1 MASTGC
7 FGSGRS
13 LFVCLGLALT
23 WDDALECLKW
33 AEEMQATVAEMR
45 AWRRAQR
52 GEDLTAE
59 AVEEEAIRYVPT
71 EAESVHDPAEFSA
84 PGRGDHR
91 PAAGDAPNDRTALTG
106 VARQAA
112 DAIDRAN
119 AIVSTL
125 NSDDR
130 TMLATALDET
140 SSALHFELLQ
150 KLYLRYPGLP
160 GKAQAGTAPRHD
172 RKEQAPHIADSNLSP
187 QVLA

>member
-1 MASTGC
+1 MIYQSLAKVFLIC
-7 FGSGRS
+7 SGGTAKLVLSGIVRVIFRDESARTQVMDGKQATQIRS
-13 LFVCLGLALT
+13 LL
-23 WDDALECLKW
+23 LE
-33 AEEMQATVAEMR
+33 
-45 AWRRAQR
+45 
-52 GEDLTAE
+52 
-59 AVEEEAIRYVPT
+59 
-71 EAESVHDPAEFSA
+71 
-84 PGRGDHR
+84 
-91 PAAGDAPNDRTALTG
+91 
-106 VARQAA
+106 AA